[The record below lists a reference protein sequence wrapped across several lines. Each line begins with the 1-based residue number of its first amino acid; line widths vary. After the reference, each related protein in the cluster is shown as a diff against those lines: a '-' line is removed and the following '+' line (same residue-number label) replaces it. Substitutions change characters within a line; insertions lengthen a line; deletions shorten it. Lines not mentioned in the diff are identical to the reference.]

1 MFVNLFYVWWRYQ
14 QEVDESAWVIE
25 GRDWKKIVII
35 ASFDHFA
42 QVTNEL
48 DMFLPPRFPFQ
59 KDVLK
64 PLLFGTGSRWSFSPG
79 GTTSPQLEQPRFKS
93 LYCAPN
99 NQSIATLQECT
110 TILQTCLTSLI
121 RPEKRILSSPN
132 CEMSRNKLSPL
143 LKSLS

>member
-1 MFVNLFYVWWRYQ
+1 MAPKLGIV
-14 QEVDESAWVIE
+14 E

-64 PLLFGTGSRWSFSPG
+64 PLLFGTGSR
-79 GTTSPQLEQPRFKS
+79 
-93 LYCAPN
+93 
-99 NQSIATLQECT
+99 
-110 TILQTCLTSLI
+110 
-121 RPEKRILSSPN
+121 
-132 CEMSRNKLSPL
+132 
-143 LKSLS
+143 

>member
-1 MFVNLFYVWWRYQ
+1 MFRCALKVVVHITLLMFVNLFYVWWRYQ
-14 QEVDESAWVIE
+14 QEVDDSAWVIE

-110 TILQTCLTSLI
+110 TYFTN
-121 RPEKRILSSPN
+121 LSD
-132 CEMSRNKLSPL
+132 
-143 LKSLS
+143 KSD